1 LTWSNEI
8 FDTALQLAS
17 EIEHSLTCLQILK
30 KYGTEWIHSITDITD
45 FVKSQK
51 KILDR
56 EGQKELMT
64 PRERVYQVQN
74 YTTTSRISLDV
85 FDVSVSI

>member
-1 LTWSNEI
+1 MLINYYH
-8 FDTALQLAS
+8 FKL
-17 EIEHSLTCLQILK
+17 
-30 KYGTEWIHSITDITD
+30 D

-85 FDVSVSI
+85 FDVSVSPHFSVFVPNPHQNVGIKLLVS